1 MGLDVITFNYKE
13 ISWSECMF
21 LKTFPLQEELIRLGL
36 QLLCRRSWEL
46 CSPPQSRADRRER
59 ALRCCCCC
67 CCISLPNQHLNYCLA
82 LEGALITRFVQQALM
97 KAWAREEF
105 AGYRGVCMPI
115 YPCSSGVQF
124 GEGPMLRWQRWH
136 QGTSCP
142 SISEIIAQLF
152 PASSCL

>member
-36 QLLCRRSWEL
+36 QLLCRHSWEL

-59 ALRCCCCC
+59 ALRCCC

-105 AGYRGVCMPI
+105 AGYRGVCMLSTLAAQVCSLGKV
-115 YPCSSGVQF
+115 PCCAGSTGTK
-124 GEGPMLRWQRWH
+124 GPLVPPSQR
-136 QGTSCP
+136 S
-142 SISEIIAQLF
+142 
-152 PASSCL
+152 